1 VSFTR
6 CYQSAYPADMH
17 STEQTTD
24 HLAPPRPDFCDG
36 GFDQYCDSKRRYSNI
51 SLILVDSGR
60 ADLLE
65 YMGDFWKDYRGDD
78 EDLWEHEW
86 NKHGTCISTLETAC
100 YADYYP
106 QQEVVD
112 YFNKTVEIFQKLP
125 TYQVRNP
132 LDRYFDLILLTVIL
146 KTLASAGIV
155 PSHTETYTLDEIQD
169 TLAKAHGAPVTVRCR
184 NRALN
189 EVWYHFNIAGPL
201 QTGDFVA
208 SEPGLSSLDPSLLN
222 STSIG

>member
-1 VSFTR
+1 MDSGELYVVLPKLLLS
-6 CYQSAYPADMH
+6 
-17 STEQTTD
+17 QTCIVLNKTLITG
-24 HLAPPRPDFCDG
+24 HPPRPDFCDG

-65 YMGDFWKDYRGDD
+65 YMSDFWKDFRGDD

-86 NKHGTCISTLETAC
+86 NKHGTCISTLETTC

-125 TYQVRNP
+125 TYQAQAP
-132 LDRYFDLILLTVIL
+132 FDHYLNLI
-146 KTLASAGIV
+146 
-155 PSHTETYTLDEIQD
+155 
-169 TLAKAHGAPVTVRCR
+169 
-184 NRALN
+184 
-189 EVWYHFNIAGPL
+189 
-201 QTGDFVA
+201 
-208 SEPGLSSLDPSLLN
+208 
-222 STSIG
+222 